1 MRGFKMDGLSAKIRA
16 VVFGV
21 RSHKNVTLFVC
32 QGTSLKMLVSAAA
45 MLSVGLE
52 QVTLTRLVRFEN
64 VVRHHARSSLYYSNC
79 SFANTEQFW
88 AKM

>member
-1 MRGFKMDGLSAKIRA
+1 
-16 VVFGV
+16 
-21 RSHKNVTLFVC
+21 
-32 QGTSLKMLVSAAA
+32 MLVSAAA
-45 MLSVGLE
+45 MLPVGLE